1 MHLPQISKLAE
12 LVEVEERGRVDTAR
26 NDIARRL
33 RRVSSDLSENEFQEL
48 VDMVLRNHDVH
59 TRL

>member
-48 VDMVLRNHDVH
+48 VDMVLRNHDTH

>member
-1 MHLPQISKLAE
+1 VHLPQISKLAE